1 MKANFIEVL
10 RWRAIHQANQRA
22 YTFLVDGETELVH
35 LTYGELDKQ
44 ARAIAA
50 QLQRLDAIGERA
62 LLLYPAG
69 LEFIAAFFGCL
80 YAGVVAVPAYPPRNR
95 RHIARIEAIL
105 ADTEARV
112 ALTISQLA
120 PKVKAW
126 LSQTTAQQLHL
137 LLSDR
142 LSSDIADEWHK
153 PQVANDTL
161 AFLQYTSGS
170 TGTPKGVMVS
180 HGNLLH
186 NEHLIERAFQH
197 TEQTIVVGWLPPYH
211 DMGLVGNLLQPMYL
225 GIPCILMSAIAFL
238 QKPVRWLQAITR
250 FRATTS
256 GGPNFAYELCIQK
269 IPPEQRQTLDL
280 SSWQVAFNG
289 SEPVRAETLERFAAT
304 FAPCGFRPQA
314 FLPCYGLAEAT
325 LLVSASRNMALPMM
339 QTVAAD
345 ALEQNRVVVAQPT
358 QGNTRTLVSCGQ
370 SMLEQQIAIAN
381 PETLTLCPPDQIG
394 EIWVLGSSVAQGYW
408 KRPEAT
414 ALTFQ
419 AYLADTRTGPFL
431 RTGDLGFIRD
441 GELFITGR
449 LKDLIVIRGRN
460 YYPQDIEQTAAQTH
474 PALIVGSNA
483 VFGVEVK
490 DEERL
495 VIVQEVQR
503 TALKT
508 LNVEAVAM
516 AIRQAVT
523 GKYEVPV
530 YAVVLLKPGTIPKT
544 SSGKNQRFACRQKF
558 LDGSLDVV
566 GSQIL
571 EPSDSELPKVQQPL
585 RWWRITRHTILALS
599 PSERLPFLESYL
611 KEQVARVLQVS
622 VSQIDQ
628 QLPLS
633 HLGLDS
639 LMLLGLRLQI
649 EQELDTPLPNNFL
662 DEDVSLSQLTAQL
675 LNSLITNILEGGI
688 NSALNL
694 SPSSVQGDVPLTP
707 IQHRFL
713 EREQLDFN
721 YDQTILLYLRSP
733 KHADPAIVE
742 QVLQHILTYHDALR
756 LRFIKESDRWRQFY
770 AEAVETVAF
779 QHIDASELPRSEW
792 KFLIEQTLEDLNRGL
807 NLSTGPLLGAALVD
821 FGSQHPGALLLVMHH
836 LVSDAISCKVIISDI
851 RRFYEQLSR
860 GESIVPLP
868 KTTSYKDW
876 AEKLTTYAQ
885 TEAVRQ
891 ELPFWLSLSK
901 LKFPITRYQL
911 PVDFPGGINSRASIA
926 RVEKV
931 VLSPLET
938 HDFQQK
944 FPADPLE
951 SALLTALTQAFC
963 NWTSQSFLYVELD
976 RHGREHSFEDINL
989 SRTVGFF
996 LCHFPIRLELGTA
1009 NTPSSTPV
1017 WQQIHDQIQR
1027 VPNNGISYGLLRYL
1041 NQDADVAELM
1051 RRIPQPQV
1059 HFTYQSNRFDPPQ
1072 SVASFPLIL
1081 SEVRSNSLNI
1091 RDYLLTVRV
1100 SQMRGSLHCSFGY
1113 STELHRKSSIEALA
1127 SHFTQALRS
1136 LLTGLDS

>member
-1 MKANFIEVL
+1 
-10 RWRAIHQANQRA
+10 
-22 YTFLVDGETELVH
+22 
-35 LTYGELDKQ
+35 
-44 ARAIAA
+44 
-50 QLQRLDAIGERA
+50 
-62 LLLYPAG
+62 
-69 LEFIAAFFGCL
+69 
-80 YAGVVAVPAYPPRNR
+80 
-95 RHIARIEAIL
+95 
-105 ADTEARV
+105 
-112 ALTISQLA
+112 
-120 PKVKAW
+120 
-126 LSQTTAQQLHL
+126 
-137 LLSDR
+137 
-142 LSSDIADEWHK
+142 
-153 PQVANDTL
+153 
-161 AFLQYTSGS
+161 
-170 TGTPKGVMVS
+170 
-180 HGNLLH
+180 
-186 NEHLIERAFQH
+186 
-197 TEQTIVVGWLPPYH
+197 
-211 DMGLVGNLLQPMYL
+211 
-225 GIPCILMSAIAFL
+225 
-238 QKPVRWLQAITR
+238 
-250 FRATTS
+250 
-256 GGPNFAYELCIQK
+256 
-269 IPPEQRQTLDL
+269 
-280 SSWQVAFNG
+280 
-289 SEPVRAETLERFAAT
+289 
-304 FAPCGFRPQA
+304 
-314 FLPCYGLAEAT
+314 
-325 LLVSASRNMALPMM
+325 
-339 QTVAAD
+339 D
-345 ALEQNRVVVAQPT
+345 ALEQNWVVVAQPT

-394 EIWVLGSSVAQGYW
+394 EIWVSGSSVAQGYW
-408 KRPEAT
+408 KRREAT
-414 ALTFQ
+414 TSTFQ

-431 RTGDLGFIRD
+431 RTGDLGFIRN

-449 LKDLIVIRGRN
+449 LKDLIVIRGHN
-460 YYPQDIEQTAAQTH
+460 YYPQDIEQTVAQSH
-474 PALIVGSNA
+474 PSLIVGSSA

-490 DEERL
+490 SEERL
-495 VIVQEVQR
+495 AIVQEVQR

-508 LNVEAVAM
+508 LDVEAVAM

-544 SSGKNQRFACRQKF
+544 SSGKIQRFACRQKF

-571 EPSDSELPKVQQPL
+571 EPPDSELPKVQQPL

-639 LMLLGLRLQI
+639 LMLLGLRLQL

-662 DEDVSLSQLTAQL
+662 DEDVSLSQLTEIL
-675 LNSLITNILEGGI
+675 LHFLITDISEGEM
-688 NSALNL
+688 NSALSL
-694 SPSSVQGDVPLTP
+694 SPSVQGDVPLTP
-707 IQHRFL
+707 IQHQFL
-713 EREQLDFN
+713 EREQPDFN
-721 YDQTILLYLRSP
+721 YDQTIFLYLRSP
-733 KHADPAIVE
+733 KYADHAVVE
-742 QVLQHILTYHDALR
+742 QVLQHILTYHDAFR

-770 AEAVETVAF
+770 AKSVETVAF

-792 KFLIEQTLEDLNRGL
+792 KFLIEQRLEDLNRSL
-807 NLSTGPLLGAALVD
+807 NLSTGPLLRAALVD
-821 FGSQHPGALLLVMHH
+821 FGSQHPGALLLVLHH
-836 LVSDAISCKVIISDI
+836 LVSDAVSCKIVISDI

-860 GESIVPLP
+860 GETITPLP

-876 AEKLTTYAQ
+876 AEKLAAYAQ

-891 ELPFWLSLSK
+891 ELPFWLSLTK
-901 LKFPITRYQL
+901 LKFPMTRYQL

-926 RVEKV
+926 RVEQV

-938 HDFQQK
+938 RDFQQK
-944 FPADPLE
+944 FPTDLLE

-963 NWTSQSFLYVELD
+963 NWTGQSFLYVELD
-976 RHGREHSFEDINL
+976 RHGREHSFKDINL

-996 LCHFPIRLELGTA
+996 LCHFPIRLELGTVNA
-1009 NTPSSTPV
+1009 PSPTPV
-1017 WQQIHDQIQR
+1017 WQQIHAQIQR

-1059 HFTYQSNRFDPPQ
+1059 HFTYQSNRLDPPQ

-1081 SEVRSNSLNI
+1081 SEVRSNSRNV

-1113 STELHRKSSIEALA
+1113 STELHRKSSIEALV

-1136 LLTGLDS
+1136 LLT